1 MIQEDDRFI
10 LNRLA
15 ITVGILIGVM
25 VALIL
30 LSNMLAWLFIVF
42 LLRIWVFL
50 IYSDTKQA
58 FYWCIPIS

>member
-30 LSNMLAWLFIVF
+30 LSNMLA
-42 LLRIWVFL
+42 
-50 IYSDTKQA
+50 
-58 FYWCIPIS
+58 